1 MAAIISSIYAHRS
14 SIQFNWYVFSPPRL
28 KSMFLFL
35 GEGTVKQAY
44 LYTGDR
50 CAILYPPKG
59 QIKNMNDKMAITI
72 YLAIITLN
80 VN

>member
-14 SIQFNWYVFSPPRL
+14 SIQFNRYVFSPPRI

-59 QIKNMNDKMAITI
+59 QIKNIFNKII
-72 YLAIITLN
+72 YTLLPAS
-80 VN
+80 VNLF